1 MSCMGRIL
9 LAGLLTILTGAGC
22 CTASDALA
30 TAAQGNTRDWRIVRS
45 KMVPLLPDQQ
55 VEVGD
60 KTWTL
65 KGLWDN
71 RLASFIVKARA
82 IEAGLAE
89 DKTFDVVT
97 AAKEEG
103 LTQAPR

>member
-1 MSCMGRIL
+1 MGRIF
-9 LAGLLTILTGAGC
+9 LAGLLTILTGVGC
-22 CTASDALA
+22 CTTSDALT
-30 TAAQGNTRDWRIVRS
+30 TAAKGNTRDLRIIRS
-45 KMVPLLPDQQ
+45 KMVPLLPEQE

-65 KGLWDN
+65 RGLWDN
-71 RLASFIVKARA
+71 RMASFIVKARS

-89 DKTFDVVT
+89 DKTFDTVQ

-103 LTQAPR
+103 LTQEPR